1 MKKLFLMFAVA
12 GLMASC
18 TGNGNTSGSASA
30 SGEAKDGE
38 TTEQVAGEQAP
49 DAEVPIEEQKELDA
63 NAYNLKV
70 PENWKPTSR
79 VVGGNSCN
87 LRLRE
92 NPFTTAVLGFDSYDL
107 DKITANL
114 TENGFKPTDDIT
126 AGDKTYKVFFNEKDT
141 EYEAIVPQGD
151 GFVTISVSPGGT
163 TMEKAELKEVLL
175 KNLNEMIN
183 AITIK

>member
-12 GLMASC
+12 GLMVSC

-79 VVGGNSCN
+79 VVGENSCN

-92 NPFTTAVLGFDSYDL
+92 NPFTTAMLGYDSYDL

-114 TENGFKPTDDIT
+114 ADNGFKPADDIT
-126 AGDKTYKVFFNEKDT
+126 VGDKTCKVFFLEKNNEYK
-141 EYEAIVPQGD
+141 ALIPQGE
-151 GFVTISVSPGGT
+151 GFVTIGVSPGGT
-163 TMEKAELKEVLL
+163 TMDKAQLKEVVL
-175 KNLNEMIN
+175 KNLNEIIG

>member
-1 MKKLFLMFAVA
+1 MKKLLLIFAVA
-12 GLMASC
+12 GLIASC
-18 TGNGNTSGSASA
+18 TGNGTTSGSTSESA
-30 SGEAKDGE
+30 SKASGASVD
-38 TTEQVAGEQAP
+38 QSASQAQEE
-49 DAEVPIEEQKELDA
+49 EVPIEEQKELDA

-70 PENWKPTSR
+70 PETWKPTSR

-175 KNLNEMIN
+175 KNLNEIIN

>member
-1 MKKLFLMFAVA
+1 MKKLFLMLAVA

-18 TGNGNTSGSASA
+18 TGNG
-30 SGEAKDGE
+30 
-38 TTEQVAGEQAP
+38 TTENASKVSGDSTKQVATEQAQN
-49 DAEVPIEEQKELDA
+49 AEVPIEEQKELDA

-79 VVGGNSCN
+79 VVGENSCN

-92 NPFTTAVLGFDSYDL
+92 NPFTTAMLGYDSYDL

-114 TENGFKPTDDIT
+114 ADNGFKPADDIT
-126 AGDKTYKVFFNEKDT
+126 VGDKTCKVFFLEKNNEYK
-141 EYEAIVPQGD
+141 ALIPQGE
-151 GFVTISVSPGGT
+151 GFVTIGVSPGGT
-163 TMEKAELKEVLL
+163 TMDKAQLKEVVL
-175 KNLNEMIN
+175 KNLNEIIG

>member
-18 TGNGNTSGSASA
+18 AGNGTTSGSASA
-30 SGEAKDGE
+30 SGEVKDGE
-38 TTEQVAGEQAP
+38 TTEKVAEQAT

-92 NPFTTAVLGFDSYDL
+92 NPFTTAMLGYNSESL
-107 DKITANL
+107 EAITANL
-114 TENGFKPTDDIT
+114 TKNEFKPVDDIT
-126 AGDKTYKVFFNEKDT
+126 AGDKTWKVFFLEKNNEYK
-141 EYEAIVPQGD
+141 ALIPQGE
-151 GFVTISVSPGGT
+151 GFVTIGVSPGGT
-163 TMEKAELKEVLL
+163 TMDKAELKEVVL

>member
-1 MKKLFLMFAVA
+1 MKKLLLIFAVA

-18 TGNGNTSGSASA
+18 TGNG
-30 SGEAKDGE
+30 
-38 TTEQVAGEQAP
+38 TTENASKVSGDSTKQVATEQAQN
-49 DAEVPIEEQKELDA
+49 AEVPIEEQKELDA

-70 PENWKPTSR
+70 PETWKPTSR

-151 GFVTISVSPGGT
+151 GFVTISVTPGGT

-175 KNLNEMIN
+175 KNLNEIIN

>member
-1 MKKLFLMFAVA
+1 MKKFLFIIALA

-18 TGNGNTSGSASA
+18 SGKGTNSSSASKA
-30 SGEAKDGE
+30 SGASVEQSASEA
-38 TTEQVAGEQAP
+38 QAE
-49 DAEVPIEEQKELDA
+49 EVPIEEQKELDA

-70 PENWKPTSR
+70 PETWKPTSR

-92 NPFTTAVLGFDSYDL
+92 NPYTTAVLGFDSYTL

-114 TENGFKPTDDIT
+114 TENGFKPADDIA

-141 EYEAIVPQGD
+141 EYEAVVPQGD

-163 TMEKAELKEVLL
+163 TMEKAELKDVLL
-175 KNLNEMIN
+175 KNLNEIIN
-183 AITIK
+183 AITLK